1 MLTLLALAV
10 LMTATAAAGASRE
23 RMEINPPPDLGRS
36 FVLNTI
42 NDAETP
48 VVADFQNF
56 EITANVAAS
65 AIVVD
70 NSATVV
76 DMPAMRFIQTPI
88 EPMLVEW
95 IFYNRMPRPPLVVNH
110 DDNLRANRKNFTY
123 AY

>member
-10 LMTATAAAGASRE
+10 FMMATATTSASRE
-23 RMEINPPPDLGRS
+23 RVEINPPPDLGS

>member
-10 LMTATAAAGASRE
+10 LMMATAASSASRE
-23 RMEINPPPDLGRS
+23 RMEINPPPDLGS
-36 FVLNTI
+36 FVLTI

-70 NSATVV
+70 NSAPAV
-76 DMPAMRFIQTPI
+76 DMPAMRFVQTPI

-95 IFYNRMPRPPLVVNH
+95 IFANRMPRPPLVVKH
-110 DDNLRANRKNFTY
+110 DDNLRANRQNFTY

>member
-10 LMTATAAAGASRE
+10 LMMATATASASRE
-23 RMEINPPPDLGRS
+23 RMEINPPPDLWS

-56 EITANVAAS
+56 ENTATFVAS

-70 NSATVV
+70 NSVPVV

-95 IFYNRMPRPPLVVNH
+95 IFANRMPRPPLVVKY
-110 DDNLRANRKNFTY
+110 DEKNFTY